1 MSNDVGSLAVGVLQ
15 QGMARKIDP
24 EQLQVMGKQAAALYA
39 KTGKSLSE
47 AVVEISKHAQLSP
60 EQVRRVCE
68 FANTSAYLEA
78 FEKSG
83 EVRNVTFEGGPADPS
98 YVLKELNDG
107 SVPALHNSRSRD
119 YDERP
124 RNYKTA
130 GADTA
135 LAEAFLAPVGL
146 EKAASVQVIDRYA
159 RANPVDELYDLR
171 TRLQDA
177 RDQYMSKLSSCEVF
191 LQEVGNDVRQA
202 VKQARA
208 DGITDAEIQGAW
220 SKYGSAFMI
229 KSAMP
234 AWAGAP
240 LEKLAGARIINEQ
253 HPLIERFVAFTKVA
267 EQHLKLKN
275 LVAVLDEQLSEVNPH
290 LRSTLDGL
298 RSA

>member
-1 MSNDVGSLAVGVLQ
+1 MSNDVGSLAVGALQ

-24 EQLQVMGKQAAALYA
+24 EQLQVMGKQAAALYT
-39 KTGKSLSE
+39 KTGKNLSE

-107 SVPALHNSRSRD
+107 SVPALHNSRHRD

-124 RNYKTA
+124 RSYKTA
-130 GADTA
+130 AADTA

-146 EKAASVQVIDRYA
+146 EKAASVQAVDPDA
-159 RANPVDELYDLR
+159 RANPVDELYDLH
-171 TRLQDA
+171 TRLQDV

-229 KSAMP
+229 KNAMP

-275 LVAVLDEQLSEVNPH
+275 LVAVLDEQLAEVNPH
-290 LRSTLDGL
+290 LRSALDGL